1 MFSRQPRN
9 PAGPLR
15 RTLWLLPLLLVISAG
30 VAGALAFRS
39 LVTELAVSSARDE
52 VVLAVN
58 TIVKEVM
65 AEDRYRYTPLVA
77 LERDESGSIAAIQTN
92 VAEVNSLAAEVLAL
106 AMERTAEEV
115 LTVGVPVGNLMG
127 STLLLG
133 KGPSIPAEVVM
144 LSSSTAGFR
153 SELAAA
159 GINQTRHRIVLCI
172 RVDASLFMPWRIVG
186 TSAETEIL
194 LSETVIV
201 GDVPQSYL
209 NWKDK

>member
-159 GINQTRHRIVLCI
+159 GINQTRHQILLELT
-172 RVDASLFMPWRIVG
+172 VDISLMMPWRTVG
-186 TSAETEIL
+186 TQVQTEIL
-194 LSETVIV
+194 VSDTVIV
-201 GDVPQSYL
+201 GAVPESYL
-209 NWKDK
+209 NWQG